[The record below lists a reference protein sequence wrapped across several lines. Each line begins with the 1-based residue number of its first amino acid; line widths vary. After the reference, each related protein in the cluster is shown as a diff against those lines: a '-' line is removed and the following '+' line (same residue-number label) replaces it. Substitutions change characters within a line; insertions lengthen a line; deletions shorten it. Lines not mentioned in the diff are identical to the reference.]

1 MYFVNGKDL
10 ESFHD
15 LGAGI
20 RADFR
25 PTDTQVQAD
34 WKWSSGSP
42 LVFGR
47 KQDNSSMTAVDVE
60 VHQGIPFRVFAQSN
74 MKLLLA
80 IKNLLDQTPDTG
92 GNADFQ
98 RALIYGMP
106 RVVAGGVLIE
116 F

>member
-1 MYFVNGKDL
+1 L
-10 ESFHD
+10 EEFHD

-20 RADFR
+20 RAQFQ
-25 PTDTQVQAD
+25 PTKTQVVAD

-42 LVFGR
+42 VVFGR
-47 KQDNSSMTAVDVE
+47 KQDNSSMSALDLE
-60 VHQGIPFRVFAQSN
+60 VLQGVPFRVFAQSN

-80 IKNLLDQTPDTG
+80 IRNLLDQSPETL
-92 GNADFQ
+92 GNADFE
-98 RALIYGMP
+98 RALTYGMP